1 LFGSPIKRV
10 RVFIDFQ
17 EAVERIRRRTAAASH
32 PRSVL
37 IRAWRFVNA
46 LKRRLTPWQSF
57 DFFSR
62 RSDVNLGDLASVALV
77 PLHARLTRRFLE
89 MRGDS
94 AASDWTEHDRAWNL
108 AVDYIAEQI
117 AGERAALLEGDVMN
131 LLPSL
136 AAAADH
142 LNSFLKPWLI
152 RSPSQVS
159 EPRPTGM
166 WAERVTRVHE
176 TRTAFSA
183 SKSLR

>member
-1 LFGSPIKRV
+1 V
-10 RVFIDFQ
+10 
-17 EAVERIRRRTAAASH
+17 
-32 PRSVL
+32 
-37 IRAWRFVNA
+37 
-46 LKRRLTPWQSF
+46 
-57 DFFSR
+57 
-62 RSDVNLGDLASVALV
+62 
-77 PLHARLTRRFLE
+77 TRRFLE

-94 AASDWTEHDRAWNL
+94 AASDWTKRDRAWNL

-142 LNSFLKPWLI
+142 LDSFLKPWLI
-152 RSPSQVS
+152 RSQSQGS
-159 EPRPTGM
+159 MPRPTGM

-176 TRTAFSA
+176 TRMEFSA